1 MGIKQDSK
9 DQGYNSEAETRK
21 HIALVGCLMIGVA
34 NGFLSRVPE
43 HDASKLLPPEK
54 PVFDEM
60 TPKLK
65 DSTYGTAE
73 YDGFLKAMK
82 PALDHH
88 YAENRH
94 HPEHYENGVNGMD
107 LLDLLEMLCD
117 WRAATERHADGNL
130 TRSIEI
136 NKSRFGISDQLAE
149 ILTNTAK
156 RLGWLNDQVE
166 FQEGSEAE

>member
-1 MGIKQDSK
+1 MEKYDSK
-9 DQGYNSEAETRK
+9 AETQK
-21 HIALVGCLMIGVA
+21 HIARVGCLMIGVA
-34 NGFLSRVPE
+34 NGFVSRAAE

-65 DSTYGTAE
+65 GSTYGTAE

-88 YAENRH
+88 YAANRH

-117 WRAATERHADGNL
+117 WKAATERHATGDL
-130 TRSIEI
+130 Q
-136 NKSRFGISDQLAE
+136 KSLELNRVRFGIGEQLEE
-149 ILTNTAK
+149 ILWNTAS
-156 RLGWLNDQVE
+156 RLGWLNAPRQFSTRSGDKLNADV
-166 FQEGSEAE
+166 GG